1 MGEQKAL
8 KIFIKILF
16 VVLFIS
22 LAIYIPYEYFYNSK
36 IYNLKLNLGDRYVL
50 SLMNSDLT
58 YVSSNPNIATVDENG
73 VIDVINFGEVKVTV
87 KDKNNKMKYRY
98 DITIKDSDIASL
110 ELTPTQLELKTGDSY
125 QLIHRYISKNVPE
138 SITWVSSNPS
148 VVSVDENGI
157 VKGLKEGKSVVKVII
172 DTYEAECVVNV
183 SKVNNKVEPNYVVTT
198 KPSTTTTTTKP
209 TTTTT
214 TKPSTNT
221 QTTTKPSTSTNTQTT
236 TTPSTNTPTTTKPST
251 STTTK
256 PTTNTDV
263 VKPVE
268 EKTPQAVITTNKPV
282 ENKEPEVESISSD
295 ITSKSIFVNETYQIN
310 TVIRPSGAKTTL
322 SYKSNNT
329 NVATVSDKGL
339 VTGKG
344 KGTAIITV
352 SGSGKSYNVTI
363 TVNEIVVI
371 PTKKTINVTYSA
383 NGASL
388 SKTTDSC
395 TTTFSS
401 CSVTLP
407 SFTREGYSIIGY
419 STNPNA
425 TTAEYKIGDSV
436 NVSVDTTF
444 YAITGRTITA
454 TFSPTSY
461 VSSTSASCT
470 MYNTSTSCTIKT
482 PNISRP
488 NYASLGFNTN
498 SNAGSGSIGANANA
512 NISGNITYYAITR
525 INQDGII
532 AGCTGWAAGNIKY
545 YSSPSSGAEG
555 TLSSGTAF
563 TIEGIDGRFFK
574 VTIPGKSGYK
584 YVLHD
589 YVMINLP
596 DYIPSIIYNIT
607 NSYSAIYRTSGMD
620 IPGITG
626 TKLYS
631 TGQVYNIRLRRNEY
645 MAPMIYSTANLVLA
659 AQNKFKANGYSLKI
673 YDTYRPASVSNK
685 VSNALNSLY
694 KSNKTVK
701 DNIDYSY
708 GLSGTRYTWGPQ
720 YFIAS
725 SGSRHNLGVALDT
738 TLAKGGVEVQM
749 PTAMHELSTKAI
761 KYYSGSVAKVPAN
774 YAKEM
779 NDSAKYL
786 DSVMTSVGLN
796 TISGEWWHFQEN
808 AATSRTTTYDF
819 QVTGIYSY

>member
-1 MGEQKAL
+1 MDEQKGL
-8 KIFIKILF
+8 RIFIKILF
-16 VVLFIS
+16 IVLFIS
-22 LAIYIPYEYFYNSK
+22 LAIYIPYEYFYNSR
-36 IYNLKLNLGDRYVL
+36 IYNLKLNLGDRYILNLVD
-50 SLMNSDLT
+50 NDLT
-58 YVSSNPNIATVDENG
+58 YVSSNPDIATVDDSG
-73 VIDVINFGEVKVTV
+73 VIDIINFGEVKVTV

-98 DITIKDSDIASL
+98 DITVKDNDVSSL
-110 ELTPTQLELKTGDSY
+110 ELTPTQLELKTGDTY

-157 VKGLKEGKSVVKVII
+157 VKGLKEGKSVVKVVI

-198 KPSTTTTTTKP
+198 QKPSTSTTTNKPSTQTNTQTTTKPNTNTQTKPSTTTNKP
-209 TTTTT
+209 STQTNTQTT

-221 QTTTKPSTSTNTQTT
+221 QTK
-236 TTPSTNTPTTTKPST
+236 PSTNT
-251 STTTK
+251 
-256 PTTNTDV
+256 DV
-263 VKPVE
+263 LTPIEVK
-268 EKTPQAVITTNKPV
+268 KPQAVITTNKPV

-295 ITSKSIFVNETYQIN
+295 IINKSIFVNENYQIV
-310 TVIRPSGAKTTL
+310 TVIKPSGAKTSL
-322 SYKSNNT
+322 SYKSSNT
-329 NVATVSDKGL
+329 NVAMVSDSGL

-344 KGTAIITV
+344 KGTATITV
-352 SGSGKSYNVTI
+352 TGAGKSYNVTI

-371 PTKKTINVTYSA
+371 PTKKTINATFAA

-388 SKTTDSC
+388 SKTADSC
-395 TTTFSS
+395 TTTLSN
-401 CSVTLP
+401 CAVTLP
-407 SFTREGYSIIGY
+407 SFSRDGYNIIGY

-425 TTAEYKIGDSV
+425 TTAEYKIGESV
-436 NVSVDTTF
+436 YISIDTTF
-444 YAITGRTITA
+444 YAITGKTVTA
-454 TFSPTSY
+454 TFSPSSY

-498 SNAGSGSIGANANA
+498 SNASNGSIGANANS
-512 NISGNITYYAITR
+512 NINSNVTYYAITR
-525 INQDGII
+525 INQDGIL
-532 AGCTGWAAGNIKY
+532 AGCTGWAAGSLKY
-545 YSSPSSGAEG
+545 YSSPSSGVEG

-563 TIEGIDGRFFK
+563 TIEGIDGRYFK

-589 YVMINLP
+589 YVMINLS

-607 NSYSAIYRTSGMD
+607 NSYSAIYKTSGMN

-631 TGQVYNIRLRRNEY
+631 TGQVYNIRLRKNEY

-673 YDTYRPASVSNK
+673 YDTYRPASVSKK

-694 KSNKTVK
+694 NSNKTVK
-701 DNIDYSY
+701 ENIDYSY

-761 KYYSGSVAKVPAN
+761 KYYSGSVAKVPGN

-808 AATSRTTTYDF
+808 AATSRTSVYDF